1 MPLFIIFALVIA
13 FFAIA
18 FALQNNNLI
27 TINLFI
33 WQLKESLAIVL
44 LSTLAIGVII
54 GLLVTIPALIK
65 RDWRISRGKKQA
77 AGLEAQ
83 LIEKERE
90 LATQANR
97 VGNLRQSYNSLLK
110 SLNLTDPTTGL
121 LHSRLLHPTLTTWLH
136 QMNRAPLND
145 QLQSLALMTIQAQ
158 RIEPAGVNAKQ
169 DAALWGEVAALIQHN
184 LTADAWLFS
193 DSDGRFMGI
202 LTGFDLKAVTT
213 YAETL
218 HSILTGDPI
227 TAKDGQR
234 ATVDIY
240 IGGVVT
246 DREHPTESETLMLEK
261 AEQAIAQAEKR
272 GKNHIRIIR
281 VTD

>member
-97 VGNLRQSYNSLLK
+97 VGNLQQSHNRLLK

-121 LHSRLLHPTLTTWLH
+121 LHSRLLHPTLTTRLH